1 MLGMRPVGKRIA
13 QRLFVKPTQKD
24 LRRTFVRRWTR
35 NDKQAYL

>member
-24 LRRTFVRRWTR
+24 LRCTFVHRWAR
-35 NDKQAYL
+35 DDKQAYL